1 MLQAINTDFEMS
13 LRTAPLSQSN
23 VRKTPETEI
32 QKKAQGSQNIRTD
45 SVEISEQARAAMQRA
60 GTVVST
66 GEKAAAGYD
75 SKRRETQ
82 AASGRPEK
90 LLEAQKKQRTEE
102 RSKSK
107 HYADL
112 SLYTESELKKLVS
125 DGVITKFQQQEEVA
139 KRAARK
145 QEAEENEAKK
155 LQKKSARQQ
164 AVYSYKAQKRRE
176 IPYAAIGKYLNRV
189 A

>member
-13 LRTAPLSQSN
+13 LRTAPLSPSN

-60 GTVVST
+60 GTVAST

-75 SKRRETQ
+75 SKRRESQ
-82 AASGRPEK
+82 APSDRAEK
-90 LLEAQKKQRTEE
+90 LLEAQKKQQTEE
-102 RSKSK
+102 KPKSK

-112 SLYTESELKKLVS
+112 SLYTEAELKKLVS
-125 DGVITKFQQQEEVA
+125 DGIITEFQQRAELA

-145 QEAEENEAKK
+145 QEVKESEAKK
-155 LQKKSARQQ
+155 LQKKSTYQQ
-164 AVYSYKAQKRRE
+164 AIYSYKAQQRRK
-176 IPYAAIGKYLNRV
+176 ISYAAIGKYLNRV